1 MAHGRTIRMA
11 LAPLAGALLAACAAD
26 SVVPGGPPL
35 VVRTEP
41 APPPPVPATATATAA
56 TGAADGLP
64 DGMLLVGMTAS
75 RVDDLLGRPEMVMN
89 AGPAQWWRYAVGGC
103 TVEVFLIARD
113 SADPDDLVVSH
124 VAVRSS
130 ARPGTETDLRSC
142 RKPGADVARAAELAM
157 SDAASSAGRMH

>member
-11 LAPLAGALLAACAAD
+11 LVPLAGALLAACAAD

-41 APPPPVPATATATAA
+41 APPPPASAMAGAA
-56 TGAADGLP
+56 TGAADELP
-64 DGMLLVGMTAS
+64 DGMLLVGMTAG

-113 SADPDDLVVSH
+113 SADADDLVVSH
-124 VAVRSS
+124 VTVHSP
-130 ARPGTETDLRSC
+130 ARPGAETDLQSC
-142 RKPGADVARAAELAM
+142 RKPGADVAQ
-157 SDAASSAGRMH
+157 AASLALADATSPASRMH